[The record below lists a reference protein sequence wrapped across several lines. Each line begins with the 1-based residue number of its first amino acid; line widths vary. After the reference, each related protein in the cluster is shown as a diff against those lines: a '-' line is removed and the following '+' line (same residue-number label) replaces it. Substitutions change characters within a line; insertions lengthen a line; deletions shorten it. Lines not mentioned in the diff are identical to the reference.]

1 MPKAV
6 ESTLAG
12 QPDKMCDQIADAIVD
27 EYLRRDPKAQVD
39 INVLGAHGMLMIA
52 GEVDSTADFDC
63 GALAAQVYKEIGYAE
78 EIQVFVNLGER
89 SPAMKEARARPSDT
103 VVLTGYATRET
114 REMLPR
120 ALVYAHTIAR
130 RVDELRNTDPA
141 FQWLM
146 PDGKVQLV
154 MEGAR
159 VQSVTVLASHR
170 DFIEPKDVQAAILD
184 RVLNPVIGEEDAQV
198 FVNPLGKFIVAGFA
212 GDAGA
217 SGHKLSVDLYG
228 GLIPSSDASLS
239 GKDPGK
245 VERAGTYMARA
256 AARYVVAEGLAE
268 SAVVN
273 VAYSLGRAEP
283 VHLQVRGLA
292 EKSRGAKMD
301 LTNLIKQKFDFRPE
315 AIVERLD
322 LLRPIYFKT
331 ACYGHVGREEFPW
344 ET

>member
-170 DFIEPKDVQAAILD
+170 DFIEPKDVEIQCYALFIEDTQDQTFAIECRYRGYAQIDRRDIDHAA
-184 RVLNPVIGEEDAQV
+184 ACC
-198 FVNPLGKFIVAGFA
+198 
-212 GDAGA
+212 
-217 SGHKLSVDLYG
+217 GHM
-228 GLIPSSDASLS
+228 A
-239 GKDPGK
+239 GK
-245 VERAGTYMARA
+245 VAM
-256 AARYVVAEGLAE
+256 
-268 SAVVN
+268 
-273 VAYSLGRAEP
+273 P
-283 VHLQVRGLA
+283 
-292 EKSRGAKMD
+292 D
-301 LTNLIKQKFDFRPE
+301 LDISPQQNDHQRNTRRCANRT
-315 AIVERLD
+315 R
-322 LLRPIYFKT
+322 
-331 ACYGHVGREEFPW
+331 
-344 ET
+344 